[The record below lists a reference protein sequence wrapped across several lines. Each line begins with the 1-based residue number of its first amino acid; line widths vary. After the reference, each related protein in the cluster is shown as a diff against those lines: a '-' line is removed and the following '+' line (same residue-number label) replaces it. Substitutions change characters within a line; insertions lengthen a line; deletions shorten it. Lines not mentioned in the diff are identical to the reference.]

1 MMIMAGKKGSGRK
14 PTLPEAAPRAC
25 EWCGITFT
33 PPRKR
38 AKQRFCSRLCQRRW
52 RCRPDANRELSRR
65 TKWRRGGRLRWTGST
80 NGYVKLHGRH
90 FHRVLAEIK
99 LGRKLLPGESGPPH
113 QWRQARQPRRKP
125 RSVAFPGRTCT
136 HPQRSAPQETR
147 CIIHLN
153 PLTASPRLRRR
164 RRGPKVRGNSASSA
178 PRSWGQ
184 AKPLTSRGRSAAR

>member
-1 MMIMAGKKGSGRK
+1 MRMVRHHIHTPAKTGEAAILFA
-14 PTLPEAAPRAC
+14 PVPEALAMPTRCESGTLTEDEVAAGRAPPLDRLDKRICQIPRTPLSSRPGGDQTRAQ
-25 EWCGITFT
+25 T
-33 PPRKR
+33 
-38 AKQRFCSRLCQRRW
+38 A
-52 RCRPDANRELSRR
+52 SRR
-65 TKWRRGGRLRWTGST
+65 
-80 NGYVKLHGRH
+80 
-90 FHRVLAEIK
+90 
-99 LGRKLLPGESGPPH
+99 SGPPH

-136 HPQRSAPQETR
+136 HPQGSAPQETR

>member
-1 MMIMAGKKGSGRK
+1 MIMAGKKGSGRK

-80 NGYVKLHGRH
+80 NGYVKFHGRH

-99 LGRKLLPGESGPPH
+99 LGRKLLPGEVVHHINGDKRDNRAENLEVLPSQAEHARIHSG
-113 QWRQARQPRRKP
+113 A
-125 RSVAFPGRTCT
+125 
-136 HPQRSAPQETR
+136 
-147 CIIHLN
+147 
-153 PLTASPRLRRR
+153 RRR
-164 RRGPKVRGNSASSA
+164 RPDA
-178 PRSWGQ
+178 
-184 AKPLTSRGRSAAR
+184 